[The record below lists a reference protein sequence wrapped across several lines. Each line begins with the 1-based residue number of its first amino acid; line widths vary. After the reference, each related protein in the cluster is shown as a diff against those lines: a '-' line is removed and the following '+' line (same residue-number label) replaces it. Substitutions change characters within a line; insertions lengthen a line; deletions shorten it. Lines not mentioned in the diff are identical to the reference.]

1 MKQVWSEIKAKL
13 LVFVWVIAVAPLAQT
28 IFLRQCIVVTDS
40 KVSDFFLRLEHETQ
54 QQIVTRIMTTQT
66 MSAPPP
72 AAPATIY
79 ISVKGGLVAS
89 VERTSSV
96 VVAV

>member
-1 MKQVWSEIKAKL
+1 MPCAKTL
-13 LVFVWVIAVAPLAQT
+13 L
-28 IFLRQCIVVTDS
+28 CILTDS

-54 QQIVTRIMTTQT
+54 QQIVTRMTTTQT

-79 ISVKGGLVAS
+79 ISIEGGSVAS